1 MQQFFCNIQQTKKL
15 KPMKQDNKES
25 PLKFYAKYSSLALQ
39 MIVIILA
46 GAFGG
51 KALDAWLNWSFPVF
65 TLVLTLLSV
74 AGAVFYAMRGLF
86 KNNNN

>member
-1 MQQFFCNIQQTKKL
+1 
-15 KPMKQDNKES
+15 MKNDNKDS
-25 PLKFYAKYSSLALQ
+25 PLKFYAKYSTLALQ

-51 KALDAWLNWSFPVF
+51 KAIDAWLNWNFPVF
-65 TLVLTLLSV
+65 TLTLTIISV

-86 KNNNN
+86 KDNN